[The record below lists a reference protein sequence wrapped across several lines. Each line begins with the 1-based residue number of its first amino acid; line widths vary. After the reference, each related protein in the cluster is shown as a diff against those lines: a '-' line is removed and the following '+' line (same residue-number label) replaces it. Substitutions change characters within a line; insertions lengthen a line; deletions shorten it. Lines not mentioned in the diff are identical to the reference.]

1 MKKLLLAIVLSL
13 LIFNHSFSQGIFSII
28 TGKVIDKETKA
39 PLVGVNVQIVGTY
52 LGGTTGIDGTFV
64 LKKIPLKQCNIRFS
78 MIGYKTEQ
86 ATDIVLELGSTI
98 EIPIVEMETTV
109 IGMNPI
115 VVTASKQQQ
124 DLTVIPHSVSVVP
137 KVELIDR
144 TPLRID
150 NALESV
156 PGVHFIENH
165 INIRGSSGYTRG
177 IGSRVLLVVDGVPM
191 MNSDNNEI
199 NWNILPVMDVEQI
212 EVIKGSGS
220 ALYGS
225 NALGGVVNIITKL
238 PTELGRLKIRTVS
251 GFYTDPPYPEWKW
264 TDRTLNYSRNDISY
278 SKSFG
283 NLGMNIAVGYHRST
297 GYRTDGDFYRLN
309 TSAKLLYNFPDA
321 SKLTFYGGYS
331 YENRSEF
338 IEWQDQHNPL
348 LSSPFY
354 SGAKARLNFYD
365 TYLLYQKQLG
375 ARLGFKARVSYLSSL
390 MGDQYNR
397 TNDYFPAEGIGAE
410 VKMDWLP
417 LRAHSLTFGA
427 EYKVDGGHTKFI
439 GDHTGYSFSPFI
451 HDQWQLSKKM
461 TLTLGLRYDDY
472 RVINLDVSKNYAN
485 INNFIEDIIRPL
497 LEDSEYHENYLNPK
511 LGVNYT
517 PFAGTI
523 VRFSGGS
530 GFRAAS
536 ITERYINFK
545 YKLFT
550 AVPNENL
557 KAETVWSFDFGL
569 HQEITNNWWI
579 DAAVFHN
586 DYYNYIEPVE
596 EILDD
601 FSLQVQF
608 QNVVRARIRGIE
620 FATKGHWFNNHLGL
634 QANFTYMDAK
644 DLNTDASLS
653 YRPEIL
659 AFITPSIKF
668 DPFEFQAEYRY
679 ASKIDTVMLYHYD
692 KRVSQ
697 KVWVIRTYLRLKP
710 FTAILA
716 INNAFNYAYVQLER
730 NMREIRNVSLTF
742 MYEL

>member
-1 MKKLLLAIVLSL
+1 MKRFLLTIA
-13 LIFNHSFSQGIFSII
+13 LIFLLQNSSHSQGIFSTIA
-28 TGKVIDKETKA
+28 GKVVDKETKE

-52 LGGTTGIDGTFV
+52 LGGATGIDGTFS
-64 LKKIPLKQCNIRFS
+64 LKKIPLKQCTIRFS

-86 ATDIVLELGSTI
+86 VPDIELELGSTV
-98 EIPIVEMETTV
+98 EIPTVEMETTV

-124 DLTVIPHSVSVVP
+124 DLRDIPLSISVVP
-137 KVELIDR
+137 KIELIDR

-177 IGSRVLLVVDGVPM
+177 VGSRVLLVVDGVPM

-238 PTELGRLKIRTVS
+238 PTEMGRLKIRTVS

-264 TDRTLNYSRNDISY
+264 TDHALNYSRNDISY

-283 NLGMNIAVGYHRST
+283 NLGMNLVFGYHRST
-297 GYRTDGDFYRLN
+297 GYRMDGDFYRLN
-309 TSAKLLYNFPDA
+309 TSAKLLYTFPDA
-321 SKLTFYGGYS
+321 SKMTFYGGYS

-348 LSSPFY
+348 LSSYFY
-354 SGAKARLNFYD
+354 SDAKVRLNFYD
-365 TYLLYQKQLG
+365 AYLLYQKQLS
-375 ARLGFKARVSYLSSL
+375 ARLGFKVRASYLSSL

-397 TNDYFPAEGIGAE
+397 PNDYFPAEGIGAE

-427 EYKVDGGHTKFI
+427 ECKIDGGHTKFI
-439 GDHTGYSFSPFI
+439 GDHRGYSIAPFI
-451 HDQWQLSKKM
+451 QDQWQIHRNMKI
-461 TLTLGLRYDDY
+461 TLGLRYDDY
-472 RVINLDVSKNYAN
+472 RMMNSD
-485 INNFIEDIIRPL
+485 
-497 LEDSEYHENYLNPK
+497 YHENHLNPK
-511 LGVNYT
+511 LGINYY
-517 PFAGTI
+517 PYAGTTF
-523 VRFSGGS
+523 RFSVGS

-536 ITERYINFK
+536 ITERFVNFK

-550 AVPNENL
+550 AVPNEDL
-557 KAETVWSFDFGL
+557 KAETVWSFDLGL

-608 QNVVRARIRGIE
+608 QNVVRARIRGFE
-620 FATKGHWFNNHLGL
+620 LSTKGNWLRNHFGL
-634 QANFTYMDAK
+634 QANFTYMNAN
-644 DLNTDASLS
+644 DLNTNEPLT

-679 ASKIDTVMLYHYD
+679 ASKIDTVMLYDYD
-692 KRVSQ
+692 MRVPQ
-697 KVWVIRTYLRLKP
+697 KVWAFRTYLRLNP

-716 INNAFNYAYVQLER
+716 INNAFNYTYVQLER